1 MGDMRETDSII
12 QDGVASPGDGDAPE
26 VIVESKVQ
34 MKRSMNLF
42 HCTAL
47 LVSITGHS
55 AVFIAP
61 STIIKYSGSVGM
73 SLVAWMV
80 GGLIN
85 LSLALCFTE
94 LGTMMPKA
102 GGPYAFIYSTFGSLP
117 GFLILWGYIVL
128 ISGPFWAF
136 QSKTAAVYIVKA
148 IFPGCDVPEMEWG
161 IKLFAAWII
170 VSLVTLNCVYMKYVT
185 RVQTILSSTK
195 MLALLII
202 IAGGIAMVAKGNTEH
217 FESPFADT
225 TTDTGDLS
233 LAIFFALFGYG
244 GWQVLLSLSEEVKNP
259 GRVLPMSVF
268 TAFFI
273 VILKTVL
280 VNAAYFTLISP
291 EEMAASRA
299 VGLLFVERLYPPLV
313 PVISFLVGT
322 ITVGA
327 LNAGILGHSRLLF
340 AGSRVGHASVL
351 FGMIHQKYLTPGPS
365 IVMLAVWSLVML
377 FVGGFTTMMRYITLF
392 SNTMSMSVVIALLY
406 LRWVKPDEPR
416 PFRVPL
422 FVPVLQV
429 FVVTFILA
437 LAVYQR
443 PVEMGTALF
452 ILCLGVP
459 AYLFLVTWTNKPRFI
474 TTFIEKFTIA
484 VQKIFF
490 VVKTS

>member
-1 MGDMRETDSII
+1 MGDMRETDSTVE
-12 QDGVASPGDGDAPE
+12 DAVASRGDKDGPKV
-26 VIVESKVQ
+26 VIESKVQ
-34 MKRSMNLF
+34 MKQSMNLF

-61 STIIKYSGSVGM
+61 STIVKFSGSVGM

-136 QSKTAAVYIVKA
+136 QSKTAAVYVVKA
-148 IFPGCDVPEMEWG
+148 IFPGCDIPEMEWG
-161 IKLFAAWII
+161 IKMLAAWII
-170 VSLVTLNCVYMKYVT
+170 VTLVTLNCVYMKYVT
-185 RVQTILSSTK
+185 RVQTFLSSTK
-195 MLALLII
+195 MLAMLII
-202 IAGGIAMVAKGNTEH
+202 IAGGIAMFAKGNTEY
-217 FESPFADT
+217 FESPFEDT
-225 TTDTGDLS
+225 STEAGDLS
-233 LAIFFALFGYG
+233 LAIFFSLFGYG

-259 GRVLPMSVF
+259 GRVLPLSVF
-268 TAFFI
+268 MAFFI
-273 VILKTVL
+273 IILKTLL
-280 VNAAYFTLISP
+280 VNVAYFTLISP
-291 EEMAASRA
+291 AEMAASRA

-340 AGSRVGHASVL
+340 AGSRVGHASTL

-365 IVMLAVWSLVML
+365 IVVLAVWSLVML

-392 SNTMSMSVVIALLY
+392 SNTMSMGVVVALLY
-406 LRWVKPDEPR
+406 LRWVKPSEPR
-416 PFRVPL
+416 PYKVPL
-422 FVPVLQV
+422 FVPILQV
-429 FVVTFILA
+429 FVVMFILV
-437 LAVYQR
+437 LAVYQN
-443 PVEMGTALF
+443 PLEMGTALL
-452 ILCLGVP
+452 ILSAGVP
-459 AYLFLVTWTNKPRFI
+459 VYFVVTWTHKPRFM
-474 TTFIEKFTIA
+474 TRFIGNFTVA
-484 VQKIFF
+484 VQKLFF